1 MAIINTYLHFEGNT
15 EEAFNFYKSVF
26 GGEFAFVLRYGDAG
40 QRYGES
46 GFGEV
51 STDEKEKIMHIALP
65 IKNDHVLMG
74 HDALKSTGRQINFGD
89 NFSIT
94 VHAESREEAEKI
106 FEKLAAGGKVAMPL
120 ADAFWGAYYGTCVD
134 KFGIQWMMDC
144 DNK

>member
-1 MAIINTYLHFEGNT
+1 MATINTYLHFEGDT

-26 GGEFAFVLRYGDAG
+26 GGEFAFLLRYSEAA

-51 STDEKEKIMHIALP
+51 SDDEKEKIMHIALP
-65 IKNDHVLMG
+65 IKKDNVLMG
-74 HDALKSTGRQINFGD
+74 HDALKSIGRRINFGN

-106 FEKLAAGGKVAMPL
+106 FERLAAGGTVTMPL
-120 ADAFWGAYYGTCVD
+120 ADAFWGAYYGTCED
-134 KFGIQWMMDC
+134 KFGIQWMVDC
-144 DNK
+144 DKK